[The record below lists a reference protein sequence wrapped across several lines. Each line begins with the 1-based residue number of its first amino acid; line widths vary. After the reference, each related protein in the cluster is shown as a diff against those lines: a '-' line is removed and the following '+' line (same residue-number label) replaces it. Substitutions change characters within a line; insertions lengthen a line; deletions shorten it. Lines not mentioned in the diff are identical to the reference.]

1 MREGLPTPG
10 LMRFA
15 TLIGILRAACGA
27 LRLSGT
33 TGLVGIVAR
42 RLVQAEPRRSAT
54 GRPVNLCGTRRFG
67 TVLAREPHRNDR
79 PRGIRVQGR
88 SHKGPGPPRV
98 SLSAAKR
105 TDYPRRSSLCGAAT
119 TMLGEPVCFIEGL
132 WRDPPEEGGTRN
144 TTPYLD
150 RCAILRGEPGRETR
164 IESRFRG
171 RAHGTGELR
180 PGRGSI
186 QRRGRTPDPKRTAII
201 CRSNYKRLPWRP
213 GGVGYRVGT
222 AALRLCSVLWL
233 GMFCCLVGLSAAKA
247 DEETV
252 FVVAHP
258 DVTVGALGRDTTRAL
273 FAMRQRNWPNGDVA
287 HVYVLGDSHPVH
299 VRFAKEGLGVFPHQL
314 RLAWD
319 RAVFSGTG
327 QAPRRVGSQ
336 SEMLERVGA
345 TPGAIGYLTTEYLD
359 ERVQVIEIE

>member
-1 MREGLPTPG
+1 M
-10 LMRFA
+10 
-15 TLIGILRAACGA
+15 
-27 LRLSGT
+27 S
-33 TGLVGIVAR
+33 V
-42 RLVQAEPRRSAT
+42 
-54 GRPVNLCGTRRFG
+54 
-67 TVLAREPHRNDR
+67 
-79 PRGIRVQGR
+79 
-88 SHKGPGPPRV
+88 
-98 SLSAAKR
+98 AKR
-105 TDYPRRSSLCGAAT
+105 TGYPRRSGLCAAAT
-119 TMLGEPVCFIEGL
+119 TILGGSVCFIEGL
-132 WRDPPEEGGTRN
+132 WRDPPEEGCTTN
-144 TTPYLD
+144 TSPYLD
-150 RCAILRGEPGRETR
+150 RCAILRGEPGREKGNENR
-164 IESRFRG
+164 VKVPG
-171 RAHGTGELR
+171 CRAHGTGEFR

-186 QRRGRTPDPKRTAII
+186 QRRGRTPDPKRTATI

-222 AALRLCSVLWL
+222 AALRLYSVLWL

-258 DVTVGALGRDTTRAL
+258 DVTVGALARDTTRAL

-287 HVYVLGDSHPVH
+287 HVYVLEDSHPVH
-299 VRFAKEGLGVFPHQL
+299 VLFAKEELGVFPHQL

-359 ERVQVIEIE
+359 ERVQVIESE